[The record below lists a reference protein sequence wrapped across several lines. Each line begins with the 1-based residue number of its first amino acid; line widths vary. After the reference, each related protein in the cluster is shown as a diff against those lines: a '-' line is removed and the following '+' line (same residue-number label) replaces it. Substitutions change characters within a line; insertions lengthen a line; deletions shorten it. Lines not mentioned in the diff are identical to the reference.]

1 MNHTVTLKISGMT
14 CQHCVKHTRE
24 ALEKVAG
31 VESADITLDPGQ
43 AVVKGNA
50 DTGALIQAV
59 KDAGYEASVLS
70 N

>member
-1 MNHTVTLKISGMT
+1 MSHTVTLKISGMT

-31 VESADITLDPGQ
+31 VESAKVTLEAGQ
-43 AVVKGNA
+43 AVVKGSP

-70 N
+70 T